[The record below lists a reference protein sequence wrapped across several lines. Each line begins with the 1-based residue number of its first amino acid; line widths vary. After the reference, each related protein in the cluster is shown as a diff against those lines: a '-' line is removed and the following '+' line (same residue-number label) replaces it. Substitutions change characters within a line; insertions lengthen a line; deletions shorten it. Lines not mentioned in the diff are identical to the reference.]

1 MKLKFT
7 PKTDE
12 DYIKLYAE
20 SLKKNPELF
29 KQQKML
35 IDSQIKASRSLFK
48 TFGKEEEFKLNA
60 RRYLRGIGMLK

>member
-48 TFGKEEEFKLNA
+48 TFGKEEEFKLNS
-60 RRYLRGIGMLK
+60 RRYLRGIKLLK

>member
-35 IDSQIKASRSLFK
+35 IDSQIKANRSLFK

-60 RRYLRGIGMLK
+60 RRYLRGIKLLK

>member
-60 RRYLRGIGMLK
+60 RRYLRGIKLLK